1 MAAGAEVKR
10 MIEAISNEAGFS
22 EKCIR
27 LSNLSGPGLMPKTAC
42 AQYPGMHCSFRAVAG
57 SVTLIKN
64 AYALLLGPAIC
75 LYNAKLSMS
84 SRSLTSDP
92 RPNNLLFLEY
102 TQDDVIFGFHKKA
115 RETILEIDR
124 RYHPELLFVVT
135 TCLQEIVGEDFEATI
150 DEIRPMVKARLLV
163 IHTENFTSQ
172 EATPGIE
179 NLFLSFF
186 QLMLPQTVT
195 PRSVNILGLWTY
207 HARETEL
214 ALLLKSKGIAV
225 RNTIPSF
232 CTPSD
237 LAGAP
242 GSRMNIVLDQ
252 YALPLAKKMRES
264 FGTEYIY
271 CRKPYHPDSIEI
283 WYSDLAGAL
292 DIDLS
297 EEIWRMKKE
306 SLEMIARARSLLSG
320 WSCALAWNTGRT
332 FDLARLLS
340 EIGIKIDVI
349 LAQTILPD
357 DLEDIR
363 KLLFMGVDPWVFRGD
378 NSLQTESLLNRL
390 KPDLFVGGQDP
401 QSLARLGIEP
411 RSISLSH
418 SMFGFGCCNE
428 VLSRLCRRAPGIEAL
443 MYKEDLV
450 SQGAA

>member
-1 MAAGAEVKR
+1 MAEEVEVGR
-10 MIEAISNEAGFS
+10 MSESISNDADIN
-22 EKCIR
+22 EKCLR
-27 LSNLSGPGLMPKTAC
+27 LSNLSGPGLVPKTAC

-57 SVTLIKN
+57 SLTLIKN

-84 SRSLTSDP
+84 VRSLTSDP

-102 TQDDVIFGFHKKA
+102 TQDDVIFGF
-115 RETILEIDR
+115 RNRVMETILEIDR
-124 RYHPELLFVVT
+124 RYHPELLFIVT

-163 IHTENFTSQ
+163 IHTENFTSE

-179 NLFLSFF
+179 NLFSSFF
-186 QLMLPQTVT
+186 ELMQPESVV
-195 PRSVNILGLWTY
+195 PKSVNILGLWTY

-214 ALLLKSKGIAV
+214 ALLLKSKGVVV
-225 RNTIPSF
+225 RNVIPSF

-237 LAGAP
+237 LAGAT
-242 GSRMNIVLDQ
+242 GAQMNIVLDQ
-252 YALPLAKKMRES
+252 YALPLAKKMREC

-271 CRKPYHPDSIEI
+271 CRKPYHPESIEI
-283 WYSDLAGAL
+283 WYRDLAVAL

-297 EEIWRMKKE
+297 EEIQRMKKE
-306 SLEMIARARSLLSG
+306 SLEMMARARSLLSG
-320 WSCALAWNTGRT
+320 RSCALAWNTGRT

-363 KLLFMGVDPWVFRGD
+363 KLLSMGVDPRIFRGD
-378 NSLQTESLLNRL
+378 NTLQTESLLCQL
-390 KPDLFVGGQDP
+390 KPEIFVGGQDP

-418 SMFGFGCCNE
+418 SMFGFGCCKE
-428 VLSRLCRRAPGIEAL
+428 VLSRLCQRAPGIEAL
-443 MYKEDLV
+443 MYKEDLIF
-450 SQGAA
+450 QGVV